1 MGRAI
6 HIHHYSS
13 SAWNLAP
20 IFSFLMINIRKN
32 YAARLAFTRLC
43 IVFFYYLIGMR
54 QLQLAA

>member
-1 MGRAI
+1 M
-6 HIHHYSS
+6 
-13 SAWNLAP
+13 AP